1 MEHWTS
7 SILDDNLDIDLL
19 AYYIK
24 QYMEIEKARYNV
36 YNLHYLYKYGGV
48 IGDYDSVED
57 LMVVHQV
64 EYDSNL
70 CTYIYTYYYISKYHE
85 RYNKCQYLV
94 DYNKP
99 WHCDYY
105 AGSEVTYNYIADYIS
120 PRFNELVKRYL

>member
-1 MEHWTS
+1 MS
-7 SILDDNLDIDLL
+7 LLDDNLDIDLL

-36 YNLHYLYKYGGV
+36 YNLHYLYEYGGV

-85 RYNKCQYLV
+85 RYNKSQYSL

-99 WHCDYY
+99 WHCDYH
-105 AGSEVTYNYIADYIS
+105 AGSKVTYNYIVDYIS
-120 PRFNELVKRYL
+120 PQFNELVKQYL